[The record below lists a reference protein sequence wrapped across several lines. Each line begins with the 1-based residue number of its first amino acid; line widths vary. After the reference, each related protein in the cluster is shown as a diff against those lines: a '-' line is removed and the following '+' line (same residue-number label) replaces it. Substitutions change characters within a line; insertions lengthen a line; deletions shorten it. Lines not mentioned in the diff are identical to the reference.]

1 MKSRLTSPEP
11 SETIRMLSGYHHVH
25 TPHTRNNI
33 HGEDDGAQ
41 NGELTQHI
49 SCLLLALVHAN
60 VDLCQVV

>member
-1 MKSRLTSPEP
+1 
-11 SETIRMLSGYHHVH
+11 MLSGYHHVH